1 MQSFVV
7 FDRNA
12 TMEGLKPVSQG
23 QEVALNEVSI
33 VRRTSLWT
41 AAHVSAIAAGVG
53 AAIPLITADQ
63 VRAIV
68 PGTDFW
74 DMWPVQLAD
83 GTVASFDGATLWMI
97 LSAPIF
103 DNPDERH
110 AVARIRLVSQRGDV
124 WRDCGN
130 AMPDDFSPGSR
141 EWAGSAI
148 LDPMTNKLTL
158 YFTAAGRRGEPKPT
172 VEQRLFQTS
181 GDLKVDGACAAQ
193 VSNWSPPQE
202 SFTSDDYH
210 YVRVDQV
217 EGELGHIKAFRDP
230 AFFRDPVDGACYL
243 LFTGSLKQSSH
254 AFNGAIGI
262 ARAINAECTLW
273 ALLPPIVEADSLNNE
288 LERPHVIARG
298 GLYYLFWST
307 QRRVF
312 APEGPAGPSGL
323 YGMVASSLF
332 GPYRP
337 INDTGLVAAN
347 PASEPLQAYS
357 WLVLDTLEV
366 VSFVDHWGLS
376 GRRLEDHPELRRA
389 QFGGTPAPRF
399 KLALDG
405 DSANILSR

>member
-7 FDRNA
+7 FDRDA
-12 TMEGLKPVSQG
+12 TMEGREPVSQR

-33 VRRTSLWT
+33 VQRTSVWT
-41 AAHVSAIAAGVG
+41 AAHVSAIAAGDG

-63 VRAIV
+63 VQTIL
-68 PGTDFW
+68 PGTDLW

-97 LSAPIF
+97 LSAPTF
-103 DNPDERH
+103 DNPDDRH
-110 AVARIRLVSQRGDV
+110 AVARIRLVRQQGDV

-130 AMPDDFSPGSR
+130 AMPDGFSPGSR
-141 EWAGSAI
+141 EWAGSAAF
-148 LDPMTNKLTL
+148 DPVSNKLTL
-158 YFTAAGRRGEPKPT
+158 YFTAAGRRGEAKST

-181 GDLKVDGACAAQ
+181 GELTVDGNGAAQ
-193 VSNWSPPQE
+193 VNNWSPPQE
-202 SFTSDDYH
+202 SFTSDDHH
-210 YVRVDQV
+210 YVRVDQA
-217 EGELGHIKAFRDP
+217 EGELGLIKAFRDP
-230 AFFRDPVDGACYL
+230 AFFRDPADGASYL
-243 LFTGSLKQSSH
+243 LFTGSLKQSTH

-262 ARAINAECTLW
+262 ARAINADCTLW
-273 ALLPPIVEADSLNNE
+273 TLLPPIVEADSLNNE

-298 GLYYLFWST
+298 DLYYLFWST

-312 APEGPAGPSGL
+312 APEGPAGPTGL
-323 YGMVASSLF
+323 YGMVAPSLF

-347 PASEPLQAYS
+347 PEAEPLQAYS

-366 VSFVDHWGLS
+366 VSFVDHWGLG
-376 GRRLEDHPELRRA
+376 GRRLEDHPELRRT

-405 DSANILSR
+405 DSAHILPL